1 MTGAGTKKKRVPGL
15 TRLETLWLV
24 LRSPV
29 WKLIQRVHVP
39 VSQASSSILPRTAL
53 WGTPLMLSPPPTGK
67 ARSAAF
73 QVPIQRTRG
82 QCPAQILTCAWW
94 AHETN
99 FCGVPQPLKQDRD
112 KEEKTAAK
120 DKHRARGVGKKHSDN
135 HKDQNVLCQLKPETA
150 RIKYTGL
157 LTEGP
162 SEHRAGGFTPIKP
175 ESMTASLLMNPEL
188 PPGPGEPRDQAC

>member
-1 MTGAGTKKKRVPGL
+1 MGAGTKKKRVPGL
-15 TRLETLWLV
+15 TRLETLWSV
-24 LRSPV
+24 RRSPV
-29 WKLIQRVHVP
+29 WKLIQRVQVP
-39 VSQASSSILPRTAL
+39 VGQASSSLLPRTAP
-53 WGTPLMLSPPPTGK
+53 WGTPLMLSPPPTGT
-67 ARSAAF
+67 A
-73 QVPIQRTRG
+73 
-82 QCPAQILTCAWW
+82 ILTCAWW

-175 ESMTASLLMNPEL
+175 EFWCNDCV
-188 PPGPGEPRDQAC
+188 PPHEP